1 MYYITNIFKN
11 QVLFEKIFIFLFLLP
26 NYFSLFL
33 SHKVK
38 LYIATGKVSG
48 ALLALTFVCD
58 STKPP
63 ERRLFGK
70 MIMDKIA
77 LIITIIGALNW
88 GSIGLF
94 GFDIVAWLGGGMDA
108 LVSRIIY
115 TVVALAGIW
124 CITLLFRTREKFSAI
139 GEME

>member
-1 MYYITNIFKN
+1 M
-11 QVLFEKIFIFLFLLP
+11 L
-26 NYFSLFL
+26 
-33 SHKVK
+33 
-38 LYIATGKVSG
+38 
-48 ALLALTFVCD
+48 D
-58 STKPP
+58 
-63 ERRLFGK
+63 R
-70 MIMDKIA
+70 IA
-77 LIITIIGALNW
+77 LILVTVGALNW